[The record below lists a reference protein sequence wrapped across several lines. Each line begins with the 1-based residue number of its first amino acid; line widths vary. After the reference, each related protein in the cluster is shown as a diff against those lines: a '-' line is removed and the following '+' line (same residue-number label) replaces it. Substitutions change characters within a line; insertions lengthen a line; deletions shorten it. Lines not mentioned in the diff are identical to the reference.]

1 MKEVKHPTDFN
12 TLKLWESNGTTV
24 KEILADWFGVC
35 EKDLMSILCEEGNIV
50 EFWADNND
58 LSVKDLI
65 DWIEASL
72 NNKANFKIVG
82 NNAINGCAPICELDL
97 GANIVIEL
105 DYDFDTVNV

>member
-1 MKEVKHPTDFN
+1 M
-12 TLKLWESNGTTV
+12 LKSLEGRNLTV
-24 KEILADWFGVC
+24 KEILSDWFGVC
-35 EKDLMSILCEEGNIV
+35 EKDLMSTLCEEGNIV
-50 EFWADNND
+50 EFWADNNN

-65 DWIEASL
+65 DWIETSL

-105 DYDFDTVNV
+105 DYDFGTED

>member
-1 MKEVKHPTDFN
+1 MSNIN
-12 TLKLWESNGTTV
+12 TLKSWELGYGTV

-58 LSVKDLI
+58 LSIKDLV

-72 NNKANFKIVG
+72 NNKAKFKIAG
-82 NNAINGCAPICELDL
+82 NNAIHGCAPICELDL

-105 DYDFDTVNV
+105 DYDFDY